1 MVEEFAVERGKVTRA
16 PVHPGVFFERNILPE
31 FRRQNRT
38 VAEIANLLKVSRQ
51 SLHRVM
57 AGQSAVSPDMAARL
71 GKLCGN
77 GPDLWL
83 ALQARYDAWESS
95 HRLAGELKGIP
106 TLREDQ
112 AIIHERKAVRGRS
125 ESR

>member
-1 MVEEFAVERGKVTRA
+1 MAAEFAVERGKTTRA
-16 PVHPGVFFERNILPE
+16 PVHPGVFFERNILPV
-31 FRRQNRT
+31 FQRQNRT
-38 VAEIANLLKVSRQ
+38 IAEIAKLLNVSRQ

-95 HRLAGELKGIP
+95 RRLANELKRIP
-106 TLREDQ
+106 TLRE
-112 AIIHERKAVRGRS
+112 
-125 ESR
+125 

>member
-1 MVEEFAVERGKVTRA
+1 MAQEYPVRRDRITRT

-31 FRRQNRT
+31 FRRQRRT
-38 VAEIANLLKVSRQ
+38 IGEIARLLDVSRQ

-57 AGQSAVSPDMAARL
+57 TGQAAVTPEMAARL

-83 ALQARYDAWESS
+83 NMQARYDAWEVM
-95 HRLAGELKGIP
+95 HRLADDLKRIP
-106 TLREDQ
+106 TLRE
-112 AIIHERKAVRGRS
+112 A
-125 ESR
+125 

>member
-1 MVEEFAVERGKVTRA
+1 MSEEFFVDRKRITRP
-16 PVHPGVFFERNILPE
+16 PVHPGVLFARDILPSLG
-31 FRRQNRT
+31 RRT
-38 VAEIANLLKVSRQ
+38 IGEIATLLNVSRQ

-57 AGQSAVSPDMAARL
+57 AGQSAVSPDMAVRL

-95 HRLAGELKGIP
+95 HRLANELKRIP
-106 TLREDQ
+106 TLRDE
-112 AIIHERKAVRGRS
+112 
-125 ESR
+125 

>member
-1 MVEEFAVERGKVTRA
+1 MKSGEFAVERDKITRA

-38 VAEIANLLKVSRQ
+38 IGEIATLLNVSRQ
-51 SLHRVM
+51 TLHRVM
-57 AGQSAVSPDMAARL
+57 AGVGSVTPEMAVRL

-83 ALQARYDAWESS
+83 SMQARYDAWEAT
-95 HRLAGELKGIP
+95 HRLAAELKKIP
-106 TLREDQ
+106 TLRE
-112 AIIHERKAVRGRS
+112 A
-125 ESR
+125 